1 MDVRVQI
8 VTSEGLVVVFTAPS
22 IFTAIQAAENAGYKV
37 VAAATLN

>member
-8 VTSEGLVVVFTAPS
+8 VTFEGIVVVFTAPS
-22 IFTAIQAAENAGYKV
+22 IFAAIQAAEEAGYKV